1 MMRLVQAGSGSR
13 RPLVVV
19 YHLNEKADADL
30 IDAVGPTA
38 CVVNITVPQA
48 EIGSYAG
55 MTSFADVVAWARAAT
70 GEDFGVSA
78 YTLAGFSGGY
88 LGVESHLRA
97 GEHPDAVVVADAIQS
112 PRPGSPEAVRG
123 WIEAAQRARNRDAVF
138 LASHS
143 TQGQTQLLST
153 GETLRLITGFP
164 LDAAGTLDDPATSS
178 DGNLI
183 VLSYAGNDHQA
194 QGYVVLPRMLR
205 LATAL
210 LAENGP
216 KWVNLLGF
224 FAAMAISAYVWHMMI
239 THGNKRLGT

>member
-1 MMRLVQAGSGSR
+1 V
-13 RPLVVV
+13 
-19 YHLNEKADADL
+19 
-30 IDAVGPTA
+30 
-38 CVVNITVPQA
+38 
-48 EIGSYAG
+48 
-55 MTSFADVVAWARAAT
+55 TSFADVVAWARATT
-70 GEDFGVSA
+70 GEDFNVSTF
-78 YTLAGFSGGY
+78 TLAGFSGGY

-97 GEHPDAVVVADAIQS
+97 GERPHAVVVADAIQS
-112 PRPGSPEAVRG
+112 PRPGSADAVRA
-123 WIEAAQRARNRDAVF
+123 WADAANRARGRQGVF
-138 LASHS
+138 VASHS

-164 LDAAGTLDDPATSS
+164 LDQAGTIDDPATSA

-216 KWVNLLGF
+216 RWVNLLGF
-224 FAAMAISAYVWHMMI
+224 FAAMAISAYVWHTMI